1 MKREKK
7 HKKRRNRR
15 ENKARAERR
24 ETLDITGRDITYIC
38 RGVMT
43 PAKFAKTVMRGAN
56 YYIPIDVNFL
66 GEEKAQQYED
76 ELKALLDAQGKTAVV
91 FQHRMPKMLVFEKDL
106 IDEINERIDNEN
118 KLLSHVIAS
127 NQLTIK

>member
-1 MKREKK
+1 MKREQK

-15 ENKARAERR
+15 KNKARAERR
-24 ETLDITGRDITYIC
+24 ETLDITGLNITYPCDGRIK
-38 RGVMT
+38 
-43 PAKFAKTVMRGAN
+43 PAKFAETVVRGAN

-91 FQHRMPKMLVFEKDL
+91 FQHRMPRIVFEKDL
-106 IDEINERIDNEN
+106 IDEIAKKN
-118 KLLSHVIAS
+118 K
-127 NQLTIK
+127 